1 MRVGVIAALLPQPIR
16 LQRLRAAVRDL
27 HTVTAC
33 ADWMALT
40 RLCESR
46 PVHLAVLD
54 LYSGNPNMPPSLE
67 RVRVLKR
74 RFPRVGL
81 IAYVSSATAR
91 ARDMFDAGRFGLDA
105 LVVADVDDAPP
116 ALLAHVEKAEA
127 RSVAS
132 VVQPAVAELKGLV
145 RDAVLASVTRAH
157 EGLTADTLAR
167 LLVVPRRSLI
177 RQLAEAGFP
186 APQQL
191 LIWGRLILAAH
202 LLEDRAAQRQRC
214 CANAGFPL
222 WKRVSQR
229 VSAVPGCDSRCDPRA
244 RGGGVRDRN
253 AHGSGSHGQS
263 RA

>member
-1 MRVGVIAALLPQPIR
+1 
-16 LQRLRAAVRDL
+16 
-27 HTVTAC
+27 
-33 ADWMALT
+33 MALT

-54 LYSGNPNMPPSLE
+54 LYAGNPNLPPSLE

-81 IAYVSSATAR
+81 IAYVSSATAKP
-91 ARDMFDAGRFGLDA
+91 RDMFDAGRFGLDA
-105 LVVADVDDAPP
+105 LIVADVDDAPG

-132 VVQPAVAELKGLV
+132 VVLPAVADLRGLV

-157 EGLTADTLAR
+157 EGLTADGLAR

-177 RQLAEAGFP
+177 RQLSDAGFP

-202 LLEDRAAQRQRC
+202 LLEDEQRSANGVAPMLDFPSGSAFRNACRRYLGATPGTIRDRGGAAYVI
-214 CANAGFPL
+214 ATLMA
-222 WKRVSQR
+222 
-229 VSAVPGCDSRCDPRA
+229 RA
-244 RGGGVRDRN
+244 RTGNPGLDSKGTR
-253 AHGSGSHGQS
+253 QS
-263 RA
+263 